1 MARFD
6 YDQTDIHATY
16 REARRLPEA
25 TLALWLEALAEH
37 VPADSVNLIVDVG
50 CGTGRFCDGLAE
62 RFSARVY
69 AIDPSEKM
77 LSVARGDIRSGRVKL
92 VRAAAESM
100 PLRDGAADL
109 AFLSVVYHHLRDQ
122 RRAAREFG
130 RVLGAGKWLA
140 IRTAVRERLD
150 SYLWLRFFP
159 AARPIEFGRTPATDE
174 LTGLL
179 RSTGF
184 RLDAHTVVRHPF
196 AENLTTYGEKIGMRG
211 LSSLKAIGDEDFVQG
226 MAGLRVH
233 CEQHDTGEPV
243 SEDIDLFVF
252 RAE

>member
-6 YDQTDIHATY
+6 YDRTDIHATY

-25 TLALWLEALAEH
+25 TLALWLDALAEH
-37 VPADSVNLIVDVG
+37 VPADSVNFIVDVG

-62 RFSARVY
+62 RFSAPVC

-77 LSVARGDIRSGRVKL
+77 LSVALGDIRSDRVKL
-92 VRAAAESM
+92 MRAAAESM

-109 AFLSVVYHHLRDQ
+109 AFLSVVYHHLRDKRQ
-122 RRAAREFG
+122 AARELR
-130 RVLGAGKWLA
+130 RVLGEGKWLA

-179 RSTGF
+179 QSTGF
-184 RLDAHTVVRHPF
+184 RLHAHTVIRHPF

-211 LSSLKAIGDEDFVQG
+211 LSSLKAISDEDFRQG
-226 MAGLRVH
+226 MAGLKAY
-233 CEQHDTGEPV
+233 CTAHDTGEPAW
-243 SEDIDLFVF
+243 EDIDLFVF
-252 RAE
+252 RAD